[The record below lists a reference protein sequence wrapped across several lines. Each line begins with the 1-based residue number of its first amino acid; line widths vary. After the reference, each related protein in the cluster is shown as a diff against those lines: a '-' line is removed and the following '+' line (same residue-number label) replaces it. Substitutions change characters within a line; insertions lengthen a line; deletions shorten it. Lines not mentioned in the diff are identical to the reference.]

1 MKNINTDI
9 DIRIDKN
16 LISELDKQVELSQN
30 NEIRVTKKLLLNMG
44 LMFIFKEIP
53 VIEIKEKIKQ
63 YPKSAN
69 KKRIAFRMNNPSI
82 IEQFNTTA
90 TKNEK
95 HILIEMALHNIFG
108 KLNSKPVT
116 DLIIDYIKLGG
127 VL

>member
-1 MKNINTDI
+1 MKTNDI
-9 DIRIDKN
+9 DVRIDKG
-16 LISELDKQVELSQN
+16 LISDLDNQIKIHQH

-95 HILIEMALHNIFG
+95 HILIEMALHNILA
-108 KLNSKPVT
+108 KLNVKPVN